1 METPNNTF
9 ASPIEQYG
17 PSGQQSRNNS
27 LVVQGYNFWKYET
40 KMIVVSSICFI
51 ISAGCITILILDRSN
66 CALNNGIFGVLGS
79 IIGLMTGLFSSRSG
93 RCGLSSSR
101 SASDFN
107 C

>member
-1 METPNNTF
+1 MELSPTPTNTEL
-9 ASPIEQYG
+9 PYG

-93 RCGLSSSR
+93 KCSRRNSSESN
-101 SASDFN
+101 FGQ